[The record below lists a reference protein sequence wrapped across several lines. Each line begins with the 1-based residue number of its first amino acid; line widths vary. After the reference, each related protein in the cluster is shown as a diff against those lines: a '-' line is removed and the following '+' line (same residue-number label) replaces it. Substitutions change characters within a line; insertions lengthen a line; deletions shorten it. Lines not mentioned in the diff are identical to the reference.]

1 VEGEKK
7 PVPLLMM
14 PGRLTMVDSSF
25 KKARFSSDE
34 KYVIDKNGNKLQ
46 LNDPRVIHVWTMESN
61 PYQLKM
67 IEQLFHKRAWHLRVI
82 KKPIEVAMKDAK
94 HFCTGRECFFSNYF
108 AGAVYNDLM
117 DHGNKDEVTLYY
129 YAVQRGPCQIG
140 AWPDM
145 FEIMRD
151 RLKMDNSIFL
161 VNLNERNNY
170 LGQGVTLGKEIA
182 SSLMLGDIFRE
193 AEYSLTCV
201 AVDPQEAM
209 KTYQAE
215 TEKVLES
222 IKNGL
227 KSLKIALSEWAKAVA
242 NIPVKKKVSE
252 MPKILVLGTVEVEIL
267 HHPVVQYFISQ
278 GIIPKVTNFTQFPFI
293 MIAENYIRYGF
304 KRGKIALKDHM
315 KIFPF
320 MLNIL
325 NPKTDHKE
333 YLGALGSFIGAK
345 MFDVLMKK
353 YHKIASA
360 SGLLCNEY
368 ISMEEI
374 CVAGDR
380 FASVN
385 TFTESFE
392 AIGSYLMYSKSGAYD
407 GLMHLCSFNCQPAVN
422 AQAIIRSHSSAS
434 DIPFASIDMEGPWLS
449 SGQIRTLETLAV
461 QAKSSHGEKHGLN

>member
-1 VEGEKK
+1 
-7 PVPLLMM
+7 MI
-14 PGRLTMVDSSF
+14 DSSL
-25 KKARFSSDE
+25 KKARISSDN
-34 KYVIDKNGNKLQ
+34 KYVLDRDGKKLNF
-46 LNDPRVIHVWTMESN
+46 NDPRVIHVLTMVTNS
-61 PYQLKM
+61 YQLKM
-67 IEQLFHKRAWHLRVI
+67 IEQLFHKCGWHLRVI

-94 HFCTGRECFFSNYF
+94 HFCTGRECFFANYY

-129 YAVQRGPCQIG
+129 YANQRGPCQIG

-151 RLKMDNSIFL
+151 RLNMDNSIFF

-170 LGQGVTLGKEIA
+170 LGEGITLGKEIA

-201 AVDPQEAM
+201 ADEPEEAM
-209 KTYQAE
+209 KIFQTE
-215 TEKVLES
+215 TDKVIKS
-222 IKNGL
+222 IKDGL
-227 KSLKIALSEWAKAVA
+227 KSLNSALSEWAKAVA
-242 NIPVKKKVSE
+242 KIPVKKKVSE

-278 GIIPKVTNFTQFPFI
+278 GIIPKVTNFTQFPYI
-293 MIAENYIRYGF
+293 LTAENYVRYGF
-304 KRGKIALKDHM
+304 KRGKITLKDHM

-320 MLNIL
+320 MLNLL
-325 NPKTDHKE
+325 NPKTDYKE
-333 YLGALGSFIGAK
+333 YLGAMGSLIGAK
-345 MFDVLMKK
+345 LFDAFMKK
-353 YHKIASA
+353 YHKIASG

-374 CVAGDR
+374 CIAGDNLS
-380 FASVN
+380 SVN

-392 AIGSYLMYSKSGAYD
+392 AIGSYIMYSKSGAYD

-434 DIPFASIDMEGPWLS
+434 NIPFASIDMEGPWLS

-461 QAKSSHGEKHGLN
+461 QAKSSHGAKQGVN